1 MKKLHQNSLMGKI
14 TFSYSIVFFFLI
26 ILLSI
31 IYYFTAYHNFLQNHT
46 RISRQLAK
54 TISSQIDAQGS
65 NFNNLEI
72 RILESEDIM
81 KYIFE
86 EAKQHNVV
94 SDWEF
99 RKNLYAITGYNYEF
113 YQMNIVNLNES
124 TIHTFGKE
132 YYYKP
137 YTITRNVQE
146 NIIEPT
152 LELDGAKII
161 IPPNKGCLY
170 APVKDVPIIS
180 VCRAFSRYPLS
191 KKTGIIEIQVTEASL
206 EKLINDNLYA
216 LENGGEQVLIFD
228 NNNNPI
234 YPSDIPQERLDYY
247 TSLDTENKTMFRSS
261 LFSETEIITS
271 RYSSETMC
279 TVMLITP
286 ASYILQNR
294 LFYLKI
300 CFGFFLFTFV
310 LLVFITR
317 RLALRIT
324 APITELKNR
333 ISSLELEQIAE
344 EDYDNMSGDTFN
356 ELEILNKSYSRMQRR
371 LKRSLDDV
379 ISSRTLTIQSQM
391 LALQAQM
398 DSHFLY
404 NTLTIISIIA
414 EDNDDEQAAAMC
426 IKLTKMLRYIT
437 EDISHGTTLAQEVTH
452 TQNYTDLI
460 TTRFGKGV
468 EFDYQIDTAL
478 DMVRV
483 PRLILQPIVENC
495 VKYSRS
501 PDRVLKISIRIW
513 SEDGCWY
520 ANIRDNG
527 NGFSEEALKIIRGR
541 IADMNPEQQHPALS
555 INGMGLVNI
564 YLRLKLYYS
573 SKFTFQL
580 ENKMPSDSIYGGVSI
595 TIGGI
600 LDETK

>member
-1 MKKLHQNSLMGKI
+1 
-14 TFSYSIVFFFLI
+14 
-26 ILLSI
+26 
-31 IYYFTAYHNFLQNHT
+31 
-46 RISRQLAK
+46 
-54 TISSQIDAQGS
+54 
-65 NFNNLEI
+65 
-72 RILESEDIM
+72 
-81 KYIFE
+81 
-86 EAKQHNVV
+86 
-94 SDWEF
+94 
-99 RKNLYAITGYNYEF
+99 
-113 YQMNIVNLNES
+113 
-124 TIHTFGKE
+124 
-132 YYYKP
+132 
-137 YTITRNVQE
+137 
-146 NIIEPT
+146 
-152 LELDGAKII
+152 
-161 IPPNKGCLY
+161 
-170 APVKDVPIIS
+170 
-180 VCRAFSRYPLS
+180 
-191 KKTGIIEIQVTEASL
+191 
-206 EKLINDNLYA
+206 
-216 LENGGEQVLIFD
+216 
-228 NNNNPI
+228 
-234 YPSDIPQERLDYY
+234 
-247 TSLDTENKTMFRSS
+247 
-261 LFSETEIITS
+261 
-271 RYSSETMC
+271 
-279 TVMLITP
+279 MLITP

-294 LFYLKI
+294 LFYLEI
-300 CFGFFLFTFV
+300 CIGFFLFTFA

-333 ISSLELEQIAE
+333 ISSLELDQIAE
-344 EDYDNMSGDTFN
+344 EDYDNLSGDTFN

-437 EDISHGTTLAQEVTH
+437 EDISHGTTLAQEITH

-501 PDRVLKISIRIW
+501 PDRVLKIAIRIW
-513 SEDGCWY
+513 NEDDCWY

-527 NGFSEEALKIIRGR
+527 NGFSEEALKIIRDR

-564 YLRLKLYYS
+564 YLRLRLYYNS
-573 SKFTFQL
+573 QFTFQL
-580 ENKMPSDSIYGGVSI
+580 ENKAPPDSIYGGVSI
-595 TIGGI
+595 TIGGN